1 MKIVKVKPG
10 AGAHKT
16 GTDSDLVDGHH
27 AEDFLL
33 SNPGDNPNL
42 KKVLNLFWDQD
53 TEELVICIAEDEEH
67 E

>member
-1 MKIVKVKPG
+1 MKVLRIKPG
-10 AGAHKT
+10 AGAHGT
-16 GTDSDLVDGHH
+16 GTDVDMVNGCHG
-27 AEDFLL
+27 EDFLL
-33 SNPGDNPNL
+33 SDPGDNPNL